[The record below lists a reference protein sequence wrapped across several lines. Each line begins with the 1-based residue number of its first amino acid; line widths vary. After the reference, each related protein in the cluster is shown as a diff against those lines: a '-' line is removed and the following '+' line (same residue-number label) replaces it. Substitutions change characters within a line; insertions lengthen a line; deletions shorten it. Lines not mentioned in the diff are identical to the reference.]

1 MIYIDLYENVGV
13 CLFMYNFRYS
23 VFMIR
28 VCIRLN
34 NIGGA
39 LEFDLVAAAKIRS
52 ATAEFGL
59 SSIA

>member
-1 MIYIDLYENVGV
+1 MKMLGFV
-13 CLFMYNFRYS
+13 LFMYIILDS

-28 VCIRLN
+28 MCIRLN

-52 ATAEFGL
+52 ATAELGL
-59 SSIA
+59 SSTA

>member
-1 MIYIDLYENVGV
+1 MKMLGFVYLCITLD
-13 CLFMYNFRYS
+13 S

>member
-1 MIYIDLYENVGV
+1 MKMLGFVYLCITLD
-13 CLFMYNFRYS
+13 S

-59 SSIA
+59 PSIG